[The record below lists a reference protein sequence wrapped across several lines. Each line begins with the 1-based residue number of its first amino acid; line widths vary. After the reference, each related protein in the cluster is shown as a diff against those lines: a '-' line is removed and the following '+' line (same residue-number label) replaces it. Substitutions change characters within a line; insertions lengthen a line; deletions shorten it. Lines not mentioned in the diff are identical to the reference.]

1 MLLAATVS
9 AVGMSGC
16 APEAIQVLQAAA
28 SASNAQ
34 GAGSN
39 LASALAGGTAQPRNT
54 NALAG
59 RMMRSSASQKGFLQ
73 GQAIGAQ
80 MLANPVVVGVSAL
93 SMAQSRRNEAKNRE
107 AYVKLQNYMANADS
121 HNAKVANAMVA
132 NYNRQMGT
140 HYTTMRELQEAIKI
154 EGYNKNE
161 GTHFKTLSEVREDY
175 NRKHGTNYQTDQA
188 FREALFRR

>member
-1 MLLAATVS
+1 MLLAATAS
-9 AVGMSGC
+9 AVSMSGC
-16 APEAIQVLQAAA
+16 TPEAMQVLQAAA
-28 SASNAQ
+28 SASNGQ
-34 GAGSN
+34 GTGGN
-39 LASALAGGTAQPRNT
+39 LVSALAGGMTQPRNT

-59 RMMRSSASQKGFLQ
+59 KMMRSSASQKGFLQ
-73 GQAIGAQ
+73 GQAVGAQ

-93 SMAQSRRNEAKNRE
+93 SMVQSKRNEAKNRE
-107 AYVKLQNYMANADS
+107 AYGKLQNYMANTDS

-132 NYNRQMGT
+132 SYNRQMGT
-140 HYTTMRELQEAIKI
+140 HYTTMQELQEAVKI
-154 EGYNKNE
+154 EGYNKSE